1 MVEDG
6 DPRRTTAK
14 VSLLIPPPIA
24 LPGEFQGCCLEWI
37 EGSVVFGTVHEKI
50 SMFYS

>member
-24 LPGEFQGCCLEWI
+24 LPGEFPGCCMEWV
-37 EGSVVFGTVHEKI
+37 EGSVVCRKVHEKI